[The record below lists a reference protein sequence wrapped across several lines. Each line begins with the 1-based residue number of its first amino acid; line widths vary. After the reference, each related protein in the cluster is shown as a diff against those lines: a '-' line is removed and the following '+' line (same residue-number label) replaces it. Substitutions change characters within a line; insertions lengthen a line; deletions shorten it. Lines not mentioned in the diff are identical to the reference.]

1 MVALAGLFGSAIPV
15 NEEDRLL
22 QVIKSAQDKL
32 KHVRKKAGTYKGRPC
47 KHCGT
52 TERRAS
58 NGKCLHCLSAGKR
71 KVYGDDGKP
80 LGAIQYAV
88 LRELERGDGTANNL
102 AQRLGMPSK
111 SVRFAINALK
121 DRGLIHSPDAVSE
134 NKRREL
140 VHRAGA
146 GESVKYTTDRHTAQ
160 KAYREAYV
168 SRTIDRIGKERY
180 NLIYMSRRKGAS
192 VVVHDGV
199 KIWERGKGI
208 LV

>member
-1 MVALAGLFGSAIPV
+1 MVGNIPV
-15 NEEDRLL
+15 SEEERLL
-22 QVIKSAQDKL
+22 RVIANAKAKL
-32 KHVRKKAGTYKGRPC
+32 KAVRKKEGSYHGRPC

-52 TERRAS
+52 TTRYAS
-58 NGKCLHCLSAGKR
+58 NEKCKHCLTKGRR
-71 KVYGDDGKP
+71 KFYGDDGKP
-80 LGAIQYAV
+80 LGAIQLAV
-88 LRELERGDGTANNL
+88 LKELERGDGTANNL
-102 AQRLGMPSK
+102 AQRLNMPAK

-121 DRGLIHSPDAVSE
+121 DRSLIHSPDSVSE

-146 GESVKYTTDRHTAQ
+146 GENAKYTANRHEAQ
-160 KAYREAYV
+160 KAYRKAYV
-168 SRTIDRIGKERY
+168 ARTIERIGEERFR
-180 NLIYMSRRKGAS
+180 LICLSRRNGAS